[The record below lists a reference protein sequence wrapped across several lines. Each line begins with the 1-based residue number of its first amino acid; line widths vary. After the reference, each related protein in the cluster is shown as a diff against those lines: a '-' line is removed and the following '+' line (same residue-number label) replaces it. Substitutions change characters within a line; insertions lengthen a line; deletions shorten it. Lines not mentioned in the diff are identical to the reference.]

1 MKQKSGLIG
10 VVYAAILSAIAGY
23 FFRATQLSGSSSV
36 PLIAFSILM
45 VFVFALAC
53 SQSGKEVRL

>member
-23 FFRATQLSGSSSV
+23 FSAQRSCPAAAAFR
-36 PLIAFSILM
+36 
-45 VFVFALAC
+45 
-53 SQSGKEVRL
+53 

>member
-23 FFRATQLSGSSSV
+23 FFPRNAAVRQQQRSADRIQHSNGLCFCAGR
-36 PLIAFSILM
+36 
-45 VFVFALAC
+45 
-53 SQSGKEVRL
+53 SQSGKEVCL